1 MEQTPEAVW
10 KACLEIIRDNISR
23 QSFKTWFEP
32 LKAVS
37 LEQDGDLIKLTVQ
50 LPSRFYYEWLEEHY
64 FALLRKT
71 ITKILGPRG
80 RLFYNIVI
88 EKKDEAASDYTGAS
102 MHLPARQPANE
113 PPPRRP
119 LTSVEG
125 QETEPAVPR
134 RGESPPSVLSPY
146 GASQPVPIANPF
158 VIPGIQKAQIDS
170 QLNASYTFERFIE
183 GDCNRLARSASLAIA
198 KQPGSTA
205 FNPFLIYG
213 GVGLG

>member
-71 ITKILGPRG
+71 ITKILGPQG

-88 EKKDEAASDYTGAS
+88 EKKDEAASDYSAAS
-102 MHLPARQPANE
+102 MHLPARRTRLPDRE
-113 PPPRRP
+113 PH
-119 LTSVEG
+119 
-125 QETEPAVPR
+125 
-134 RGESPPSVLSPY
+134 RGMRT
-146 GASQPVPIANPF
+146 A
-158 VIPGIQKAQIDS
+158 
-170 QLNASYTFERFIE
+170 ERS
-183 GDCNRLARSASLAIA
+183 GC
-198 KQPGSTA
+198 
-205 FNPFLIYG
+205 
-213 GVGLG
+213 LGT